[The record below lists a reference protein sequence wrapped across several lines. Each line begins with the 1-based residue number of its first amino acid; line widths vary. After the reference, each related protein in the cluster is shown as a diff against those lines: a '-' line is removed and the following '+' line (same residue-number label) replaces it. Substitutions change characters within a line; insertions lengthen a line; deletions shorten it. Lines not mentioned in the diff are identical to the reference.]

1 MAGGGGRV
9 VPGQLLHHAE
19 VVEGPGSE
27 GQVQHR
33 GHVINKTRRQAVGHV
48 TSHPKPPIWHTPP
61 RKTAGTPQADTHR
74 HVNGTAILRLVCQF
88 LSVHQ
93 RWASASLPDALYPP
107 SHFEVRQT
115 PFCSIQAS
123 RRPPIDV
130 FLVDLPVIDGG
141 GRQLP

>member
-48 TSHPKPPIWHTPP
+48 TSHPEPPDTNLAAP
-61 RKTAGTPQADTHR
+61 RPK
-74 HVNGTAILRLVCQF
+74 NG
-88 LSVHQ
+88 
-93 RWASASLPDALYPP
+93 WYP
-107 SHFEVRQT
+107 
-115 PFCSIQAS
+115 AS
-123 RRPPIDV
+123 RYSQAR
-130 FLVDLPVIDGG
+130 
-141 GRQLP
+141 